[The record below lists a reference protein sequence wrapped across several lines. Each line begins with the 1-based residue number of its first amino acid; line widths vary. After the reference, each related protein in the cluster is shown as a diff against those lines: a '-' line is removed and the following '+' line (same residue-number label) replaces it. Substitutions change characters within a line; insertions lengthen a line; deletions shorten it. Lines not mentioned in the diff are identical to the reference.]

1 MKYGAFLAESS
12 KRVTGS
18 QCGKVSETAD
28 SEAPQQSDELGIFQD
43 TDPAAGEERRRPTG
57 WDDPAILR
65 CGPTCRVLGG
75 EDAVSYPNSE
85 IPDSSTHQMFSHNG
99 RRLTFTAVEAAGY
112 PKRT

>member
-12 KRVTGS
+12 KHVTGS

-28 SEAPQQSDELGIFQD
+28 PEAPQQSDELGIFQD
-43 TDPAAGEERRRPTG
+43 TDREAGEERCRPIG

-65 CGPTCRVLGG
+65 CGPTGRVLGG
-75 EDAVSYPNSE
+75 EDAVSDPNSE

-99 RRLTFTAVEAAGY
+99 RPLPFPPREAAGY